1 MNGRTMYFP
10 KTHHQARQYT
20 TAGAVVGRS
29 QARALERG
37 RYVVGRS
44 DSQL

>member
-20 TAGAVVGRS
+20 TASAVVGRS
-29 QARALERG
+29 QARALVCG